1 MSLYILIVN
10 YFLGITL
17 LMKNKLLLLS
27 AMLGASV
34 VYADS
39 FKLGYV
45 DVSKIFTT
53 AKPAIALQNSL
64 KAEFEPQQSALKTLN
79 DKLVTQ
85 QTTIKDFEAS
95 VGSPEKLT
103 SADKAKLTKL
113 GTEYQKNQMDFQQ
126 KYSIYQ
132 QTMQKTQDLA
142 SALLLSKVNM
152 ILKNISDAG
161 GYDLVLTSNQLVY
174 AKPKYDLTDQV
185 IAQLKSVNAD
195 DLVKQLKTA
204 EKEQATNGLQRAT
217 TPQK

>member
-1 MSLYILIVN
+1 
-10 YFLGITL
+10 
-17 LMKNKLLLLS
+17 MKKKLLILS
-27 AMLGASV
+27 AILSSSI

-64 KAEFEPQQSALKTLN
+64 KSEFEPQQSALKKMN
-79 DKLVTQ
+79 DKLVTE
-85 QTTIKDFEAS
+85 QTAIKAFETS
-95 VGSPEKLT
+95 VGSPDKLT
-103 SADKAKLTKL
+103 TTDKAKLTKL
-113 GTEYQKNQMDFQQ
+113 GTQYQKDQMEFQQ
-126 KYSIYQ
+126 KYSMYQ
-132 QTMQKTQDLA
+132 QSMQKSQDLA

-185 IAQLKSVNAD
+185 IAQLKSVNPD

-204 EKEQATNGLQRAT
+204 EQQSANGMQVT